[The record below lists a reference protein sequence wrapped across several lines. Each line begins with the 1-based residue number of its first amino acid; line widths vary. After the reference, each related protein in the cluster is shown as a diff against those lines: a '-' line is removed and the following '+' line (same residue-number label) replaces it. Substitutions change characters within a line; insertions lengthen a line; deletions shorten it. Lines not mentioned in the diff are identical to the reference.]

1 MTSRGNKRVLAG
13 VCLALVIVVVAP
25 VGAAAI
31 SRSWV
36 LERAQVW
43 VLAKVPYSQKRS
55 ATVEGSLIP
64 TSTPGH
70 LYAGYRTDC
79 SGYVSMAFNLRTK
92 SGNPYSLSTATLRP
106 RLTRISKADL
116 LPGDVIL
123 RPNDLVIDGKRVAYG
138 HAVIFGEW
146 TDSTRAHYVGYHES
160 ASQKGAVRSVIRYGT
175 SGFGS
180 AVGFAPYRY
189 TAVRDRVKLET
200 RRTQ

>member
-1 MTSRGNKRVLAG
+1 MTSRGNKRILAG
-13 VCLALVIVVVAP
+13 VCLALVLVVVAP
-25 VGAAAI
+25 LGAAAI

-43 VLAKVPYSQKRS
+43 VLAKVPYSQKRA

-92 SGNPYSLSTATLRP
+92 SGAPYSLSTATLRP
-106 RLTRISKADL
+106 RLTPIAKADL
-116 LPGDVIL
+116 RPGDVIL

-138 HAVIFGEW
+138 HAVVFGGW
-146 TDSTRAHYVGYHES
+146 TDSTQASYVGYHES
-160 ASQKGAVRSVIRYGT
+160 SSQKGAVRSTIQYGV

-180 AVGFAPYRY
+180 AIGFAPYRY
-189 TAVRDRVKLET
+189 TAVRDRVKLEMSA
-200 RRTQ
+200 Q